1 MNTFKIIEEILGFP
15 IIVSDDSASDL
26 SNELLDILTNVRQ
39 DLRAKK
45 DWDLADKIRD
55 DLASLDISL
64 EDK

>member
-1 MNTFKIIEEILGFP
+1 MGFP
-15 IIVSDDSASDL
+15 IIVEEDSSDL
-26 SNELLDILTNVRQ
+26 SNELLDLLTNVRQ

-55 DLASLDISL
+55 DLSALDISL